1 MGWAKRRS
9 KESPRTERLGVGS
22 NGGARGVI
30 LADANKSR
38 IKNQVSFSVRCSEY
52 ELAKLREAAKRER
65 RSLSAYVLNAAIS
78 RVEVQDRIEQFHP
91 VGVRRDL

>member
-1 MGWAKRRS
+1 
-9 KESPRTERLGVGS
+9 LGIAS
-22 NGGARGVI
+22 NGRAGGGI
-30 LADANKSR
+30 LANANKSR

-78 RVEVQDRIEQFHP
+78 RVEIQERIEQFHP
-91 VGVRRDL
+91 AGVRRDS

>member
-1 MGWAKRRS
+1 M
-9 KESPRTERLGVGS
+9 
-22 NGGARGVI
+22 
-30 LADANKSR
+30 
-38 IKNQVSFSVRCSEY
+38 SFSVRCSEY

-78 RVEVQDRIEQFHP
+78 RVEIQDRIEQFHP